1 MCEMPG
7 FACVLMRVTRFG
19 WVNASY
25 VVGLTIINV
34 HMKRALGTLTS
45 FETFD
50 QATKTKI
57 DEEPE
62 LEDGIEDMV
71 IEE

>member
-1 MCEMPG
+1 M
-7 FACVLMRVTRFG
+7 LTRVKRFG

-45 FETFD
+45 YETFA

-62 LEDGIEDMV
+62 LEDGVEDMV
-71 IEE
+71 KEE